1 LDNSFSALM
10 VHKPNDVFAAEL
22 ARFNRSE
29 LPNHDVLVRLEFSG
43 INYKDALAITNS
55 SPVVRRWPMIV
66 GVDGAGVVE
75 ASDSAQFE
83 KGDRV
88 FVNGWG
94 LGETQWGCLAQ
105 YARLK
110 SEWLLPQ
117 SKNLSASDTMAIG
130 TAGYTAM
137 LCTLAIE
144 KHGVRPENGEI
155 LVTGASGGV
164 GGFAI
169 SILSDWGY
177 RVVASTGRPEEA
189 PYLHN
194 LGAVEVVD
202 RSTMSVEGKPL
213 GKERWAAVVDGV
225 GSYTLANACASTRY
239 GGIVAA
245 CGLAQGMDLPTT
257 VAPFILRGVTLKGID
272 SVMAPQDARIEAWK
286 RLDTD
291 LNRDKLKLMVRE
303 IALEEAL
310 DYAPQLM
317 AGKIRG
323 RIVVNTQ

>member
-1 LDNSFSALM
+1 VVA
-10 VHKPNDVFAAEL
+10 
-22 ARFNRSE
+22 SE
-29 LPNHDVLVRLEFSG
+29 
-43 INYKDALAITNS
+43 KAK
-55 SPVVRRWPMIV
+55 
-66 GVDGAGVVE
+66 
-75 ASDSAQFE
+75 FE

-94 LGETQWGCLAQ
+94 LGETHWGCLAG

-117 SKNLSASDTMAIG
+117 PKTLKAADTMAIG

-137 LCTLAIE
+137 LCALAIE
-144 KHGVRPENGEI
+144 RHGTRPGDGEL

-177 RVVASTGRPEEA
+177 RVVASTARLEEA
-189 PYLHN
+189 SYLRD
-194 LGAVEVVD
+194 LGAAEVLD
-202 RSTMSVEGKPL
+202 RSILSGAGKPL
-213 GKERWAAVVDGV
+213 GKERWAAVVDAV
-225 GSYTLANACASTRY
+225 GSHTLANACAATRY

-245 CGLAQGMDLPTT
+245 CGLAQGMDFPTT

-272 SVMAPQDARIEAWK
+272 SVMAPRETRLEAWT
-286 RLDTD
+286 RLDSD
-291 LNRDKLKLMVRE
+291 LNRDKLKLMTRE
-303 IALEEAL
+303 IALAEAL
-310 DYAPQLM
+310 ECAPQLM